1 MRVKGGGKALL
12 PMTLFDTLLLVAA
25 GLVGGT
31 LSAVVGGAALF
42 TFPALLATGIAP
54 VNAAACNMAAMVP
67 CNFIAA
73 VADSSQLPRFDRAF
87 VLLLAASCA
96 GALAGATLLLLT
108 PERMFAVLV
117 PLLLGFATV
126 LFGFSARISAWLRAR
141 ADEIVARDPHASS
154 HSVGALVPVSIY
166 GGYFGAGVGVL
177 ILAVLSVGTGGDYRA
192 ANVAKNLV
200 TSLNS
205 VVAATLF
212 IVQGIVVWP
221 QTLAMMSGAFVGGL
235 LGSWLARS
243 LPRELMRI
251 VIVVVGALLT
261 VVFARRYWF

>member
-1 MRVKGGGKALL
+1 
-12 PMTLFDTLLLVAA
+12 MTVLDTVLLLAG

-42 TFPALLATGIAP
+42 TFPALLATGLAP
-54 VNAAACNMAAMVP
+54 VSAAACNLTAMVP

-73 VADSSQLPRFDRAF
+73 VADRTQLPRFDRPFA
-87 VLLLAASCA
+87 VLLIASVV
-96 GALAGATLLLLT
+96 GALAGAVLLLLT
-108 PERMFAVLV
+108 PEKMFAILV

-126 LFGFSARISAWLRAR
+126 LFGFSARISTWLRKR
-141 ADEIVARDPHASS
+141 AAKVAAHDPRAGQ
-154 HSVGALVPVSIY
+154 HSVAALVPVSVY

-205 VVAATLF
+205 VVAAALF

-221 QTLAMMSGAFVGGL
+221 QTLTMMAGAFVGGL

-243 LPRELMRI
+243 LPRELMRVVI
-251 VIVVVGALLT
+251 VIVGALLT
-261 VVFARRYWF
+261 VLFARRYWF